1 MIEQLCNDFAL
12 RPPRVIAV
20 GLFRKTETFQ
30 INRNHAVFLRKRFE
44 NIFPSVSRRSI
55 AVNQNE
61 RRSRSFFLIMNFH
74 AADVGK
80 FAVFGMRNCRFQFVK
95 RNIRRTRK
103 PENRQRD
110 CQNRNERKQN
120 FQKFFQHLLIL
131 TLLTCPRNTRKRR
144 KNIRRKNLISLFIIF
159 VPFVCFVGKIF

>member
-1 MIEQLCNDFAL
+1 M
-12 RPPRVIAV
+12 
-20 GLFRKTETFQ
+20 
-30 INRNHAVFLRKRFE
+30 
-44 NIFPSVSRRSI
+44 
-55 AVNQNE
+55 NQNQ
-61 RRSRSFFLIMNFH
+61 RSSRSFFLIMNFH

-131 TLLTCPRNTRKRR
+131 TLLILPTKHTKKRKILKEKTLFLSFYFRAFR
-144 KNIRRKNLISLFIIF
+144 VFRGQISLKFQVPLSLRRIF
-159 VPFVCFVGKIF
+159 QLQTANLPANAPPKLAFEFAPFLSGRREMKTG